1 VKAYLVTTGTIFG
14 LITVAHL
21 IRMVI
26 EWPQPATEPLYVLLT
41 LAAAGLCFWA
51 FYLIRRSARS

>member
-21 IRMVI
+21 VRMVM
-26 EWPQPATEPLYVLLT
+26 EWPHTATEPLYVLLT
-41 LAAAGLCFWA
+41 VASAALCSWA
-51 FYLIRRSARS
+51 FYLIRRSTGA